1 MVYNPPAMAV
11 RHIERLMDLRTVQRN
26 IQSGLITKEQY
37 DEYLA
42 TLPDVGDNAEA
53 LGSGED
59 EDDDDDDE
67 DEDDEPIE

>member
-1 MVYNPPAMAV
+1 
-11 RHIERLMDLRTVQRN
+11 MDLRTVQRN

-37 DEYLA
+37 EEYLS

-59 EDDDDDDE
+59 EDDYDYD